1 MQTSMANRRMFQPF
15 LTFFIVKS
23 RGCGFTHTSA
33 QAMRPLSLGKR
44 AVENPRAR
52 PKIWPM
58 TANPR
63 SLAASAILVF
73 STGFAASAAAQKLD
87 KDARQWLEGVAPL
100 ILADEEKLY
109 RSLKEP
115 ADVAEFQKIFW
126 ARRDPDLATE
136 VNEFQRDYEARR
148 AEADKKYAVAGKR
161 ASTTDCGKVFLML
174 GPPDAVKAQTESADA
189 QLRTPEVWTYR
200 DRPGF
205 TFTGG
210 SIDLLF
216 DGECQLPKGT
226 EFGEALA
233 RVAASKIVQSS
244 VDYKMAGGHLTKLAD
259 LLPKGSAA
267 VSLLR
272 EPRQDFAIVATPV
285 MQIRGRD
292 GATYLAG
299 LVRGDAAGL
308 EVQDAAGKKTLPVAV
323 AAQLVDSSGNP
334 VATTERDAVADVTGD
349 NAFVVSF
356 GIAVRPGRYTLKAA
370 ALEPRS
376 QKGGSASTPVDVV
389 DFGAA
394 LAVTNLLV
402 VSDVSQG
409 AQVDSK
415 DALAAFVVGTTRL
428 HPRHG
433 NVFTRADSMQLLAIV
448 YGAKPGA
455 SGKPSVTASFSIA
468 RDGKD
473 KAKAPEQNH
482 ETENPIP
489 AVGPVPLTNYEP
501 GSYTARL
508 KIKDNVSGEEM
519 TRETVFEVR

>member
-1 MQTSMANRRMFQPF
+1 
-15 LTFFIVKS
+15 
-23 RGCGFTHTSA
+23 
-33 QAMRPLSLGKR
+33 
-44 AVENPRAR
+44 
-52 PKIWPM
+52 M
-58 TANPR
+58 TAHLR
-63 SLAASAILVF
+63 SIAASALLVL
-73 STGFAASAAAQKLD
+73 SICFAKPAAAQKQD

-100 ILADEEKLY
+100 ILPDEEKLY
-109 RSLKEP
+109 RSLKDP
-115 ADVAEFQKIFW
+115 ADVAEFQRIFW
-126 ARRDPDLATE
+126 ARRDPELATE

-148 AEADKKYAVAGKR
+148 AEAEKKYAVAGKR

-174 GPPDAVKAQTESADA
+174 GSPDGVKAQTESADA

-210 SIDLLF
+210 KIDLLF

-244 VDYKMAGGHLTKLAD
+244 VDYKMAGGHLTKLAVV
-259 LLPKGSAA
+259 LPKGSAA

-272 EPRQDFAIVATPV
+272 EPRQDFAIVATPM

-299 LVRGDAAGL
+299 LVRGDSAGL
-308 EVQDAAGKKTLPVAV
+308 EAQDAAGKKTLAVAV
-323 AAQLVDSSGNP
+323 AAQLVDASGNA
-334 VATTERDAVADVTGD
+334 VATTERDAVADVGTD

-356 GIAVRPGRYTLKAA
+356 GVAVKPGTYTLKAA
-370 ALEPRS
+370 VLDPRS
-376 QKGGSASTPVDVV
+376 QKGGSVSTPVDVV
-389 DFGAA
+389 DFGTAE
-394 LAVTNLLV
+394 LAVTKLLV
-402 VSDVSQG
+402 VSDISQG

-415 DALAAFVVGTTRL
+415 DALAAFVLGTTRL
-428 HPRHG
+428 SPRHG
-433 NVFTRADSMQLLAIV
+433 NVFTRADSIQLLAIV

-468 RDGKD
+468 HDGKD
-473 KAKAPEQNH
+473 KAKAPDQSH
-482 ETENPIP
+482 ETENPTP

-508 KIKDNVSGEEM
+508 RIKDNVSGGEIV
-519 TRETVFEVR
+519 RETVFEVR